1 MQRPEPTAVVRALR
15 PLQLLALPPLFL
27 AASLSAQPVGASGG
41 DFSVPFSEQGRQ
53 TAMLTGKGWKI
64 LPDGTMLL
72 QTARVENHDPGGNTN
87 ANVIVFATNCIADLK
102 HNVVWSSDGLGLRTA
117 DGQFALAGVG
127 FTWSQARNE
136 LSVSNQVRTE
146 VRKPA
151 TATAAAVP
159 LSIRSDAFQFNYA
172 SNLVTF
178 RGDVRAEDPELEVQS
193 GRLTVRRSA
202 TGRFDH
208 LLAEDAV
215 RITRRLDGSVTT
227 SDRAEYRL
235 GEEGEALEFTGRPH
249 WQDAEREA
257 RAERFVWRRTPQAEP
272 HFLRAIGEA
281 WIRLPAGT
289 NSLAVWPLAAPPS
302 PLTSPQSERPDTP
315 GPAGET
321 ATPGPAVGPG
331 SDAKFLELSAG
342 LITLAL
348 PATNGAVVGLVAET
362 NVVLKALADDWQATA
377 QLATLTNGV
386 LELSGAPAWVQGD
399 RAVRGDVLW
408 LDTRDRSFAV
418 RGRARLRLPAAAL
431 GAAVPTLGGTNAVAP
446 SFRTNQFVQV
456 ESAEAEFREGW
467 LRFTPPVRAQWFEDD
482 LRLGLLECRDL
493 AVRYGD
499 RLEQV
504 SAVGEV
510 RLDQF
515 GRPGRRPI
523 ERRIECDRLDLEF
536 DAGGRVRHLTA
547 TGEVQG
553 RQAEGLRNA
562 PEPRLTLV
570 RADRVKAA
578 FLSHTN
584 QLDFAVAEGGVR
596 LERERRVAE
605 GERAEFSGG
614 NGRLALTGRPVVT
627 SPEGRIRDAT
637 VLIWDSRSGR
647 VSGQGRYR
655 IEWLQPPPPPQGV
668 SR

>member
-1 MQRPEPTAVVRALR
+1 MQRPVPTAVVRALR
-15 PLQLLALPPLFL
+15 PLRLLACAPWLL

-72 QTARVENHDPGGNTN
+72 QTARVENHDRGGNTN

-102 HNVVWSSDGLGLRTA
+102 QNVVWSADGLGLRTA

-136 LSVSNQVRTE
+136 LTVSNQVRTE

-151 TATAAAVP
+151 TATAEAMP
-159 LSIRSDAFQFNYA
+159 LAIRSDAFQFNYA

-178 RGDVRAEDPELEVQS
+178 RGRVLAEDPELEVRS
-193 GRLTVRRSA
+193 ERLTVRRSA
-202 TGRFDH
+202 TGKFDH

-215 RITRRLDGSVTT
+215 RITRRLDGSVTS

-289 NSLAVWPLAAPPS
+289 NSLAVWPLAAPLPATVSGPS
-302 PLTSPQSERPDTP
+302 EGARPP
-315 GPAGET
+315 GPAEKTG
-321 ATPGPAVGPG
+321 TPEPAVGPG

-362 NVVLKALADDWQATA
+362 NVVLKALADGWQATA
-377 QLATLTNGV
+377 RLATLTNGV

-399 RAVRGDVLW
+399 RAVRGELLW

-418 RGRARLRLPAAAL
+418 RGQAQLRLPASAF
-431 GAAVPTLGGTNAVAP
+431 GAAVPTLGGTNAVTP
-446 SFRTNQFVQV
+446 VFRTNQFVQV
-456 ESAEAEFREGW
+456 ESAEAEFRDGW
-467 LRFTPPVRAQWFEDD
+467 LRFAPPVRAQWFEDE

-499 RLEQV
+499 RLERV
-504 SAVGEV
+504 SAGGEV

-515 GRPGRRPI
+515 GRPGRRPL
-523 ERRIECDRLDLEF
+523 ERRIECSRLDLEF
-536 DAGGRVRHLTA
+536 DAGGRVRRLAA
-547 TGEVQG
+547 TGDVRG
-553 RQAEGLRNA
+553 RQEERLKNV
-562 PEPRLTLV
+562 PEPRLTHV
-570 RADRVKAA
+570 RADRVEAA

-584 QLDFAVAEGGVR
+584 QLDFAVAEGRVR
-596 LERERRVAE
+596 LEREKMAAE

-614 NGRLALTGRPVVT
+614 NGRLALTGQPVVT

-655 IEWLQPPPPPQGV
+655 IEWLQPPQGV